1 MKHQLHSSSPC
12 PPLLPPLLSP
22 ASSSPSVGVR
32 MTLKPSTPWVSTYR
46 PYLSPPPPRIP
57 IPIPTISSPYRTSFP
72 LSATPSRT
80 GHRGLKASSSR
91 ASQTSFRPH
100 PCWKKCHPAHVR
112 PGFTS
117 LRPRASI
124 WYANPGHFFHSWC
137 TAGSLLRNRPPALS
151 PLWHAHPQSP
161 QNIRLNSRI
170 FGVSS
175 RQTSE
180 QPNFRG

>member
-1 MKHQLHSSSPC
+1 MIVVADPALATHPRRFPTKHQLHSSSPC

-46 PYLSPPPPRIP
+46 PYLSPPLPRIP

-72 LSATPSRT
+72 LSASRSRT
-80 GHRGLKASSSR
+80 EHRGLKASSSR
-91 ASQTSFRPH
+91 ASQTPFRPH

-117 LRPRASI
+117 LRPRAST
-124 WYANPGHFFHSWC
+124 WYAKPGHASIHGALPVHC
-137 TAGSLLRNRPPALS
+137 LETVHLRCLPCGTPTPSHLKTY
-151 PLWHAHPQSP
+151 
-161 QNIRLNSRI
+161 
-170 FGVSS
+170 V
-175 RQTSE
+175 
-180 QPNFRG
+180 